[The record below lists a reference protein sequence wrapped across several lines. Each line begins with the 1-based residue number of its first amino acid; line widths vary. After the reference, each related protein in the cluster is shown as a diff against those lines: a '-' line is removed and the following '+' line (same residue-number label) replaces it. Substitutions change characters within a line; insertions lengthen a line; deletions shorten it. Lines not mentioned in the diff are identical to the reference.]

1 MKLKELIPGIA
12 QEVADDNKEIVTE
25 FLRERY
31 EVKEQARR
39 VADALEKAYDDLC
52 EKDVD
57 EVADL
62 LRSHAQLGFDLEPF
76 QVTILKQMN
85 LIEHR

>member
-1 MKLKELIPGIA
+1 M
-12 QEVADDNKEIVTE
+12 
-25 FLRERY
+25 
-31 EVKEQARR
+31 
-39 VADALEKAYDDLC
+39 EKAYDDLC